1 MALEVVVV
9 KGYGKNL
16 GTKLIAIF
24 LGIIL
29 WLFVYG
35 QQNPLNTPEFTRTL
49 TNIPVE
55 IIGANR
61 DFQYIVTPST
71 VDIVI
76 RGSQD
81 VINSLVNR
89 EHKATVD
96 VRGLNE
102 GIHNLPVSTS
112 LSGAVIQ
119 SIKPNYITVVV
130 DPILTQ
136 EFPISLRT
144 VGDLEEGIVLKDLS
158 ITPNTIILIG
168 PKGEMERVSKI
179 EVVLNLEEIE
189 ESGKLSVPVNILD
202 IYGKSINTL
211 QPNISNAIIEFI
223 IEGDLDQGEFPI
235 GYKNLQQGLKVT
247 LSPATVKAR
256 FPKNINR
263 DNIEVFVNLEGLEE
277 GTHTVLLLSN
287 TEGVELQRETIEVKI
302 QR

>member
-1 MALEVVVV
+1 MV

>member
-1 MALEVVVV
+1 M

-16 GTKLIAIF
+16 GTKFISIF
-24 LGIIL
+24 LGVIL

-35 QQNPLNTPEFTRTL
+35 QQSPLNTPEFTRTL

-96 VRGLNE
+96 VRGLDE

-112 LSGAVIQ
+112 LTGGVVQ
-119 SIKPNYITVVV
+119 NIKPNYITVIV

-136 EFPISLRT
+136 EFPISLT
-144 VGDLEEGIVLKDLS
+144 TEGELPGGLVLKDVLL
-158 ITPNTIILIG
+158 TPNTITLTG
-168 PKGEMERVSKI
+168 PKGELERVSKV
-179 EVVLNLEEIE
+179 EVVLNLEEIG
-189 ESGKLSVPVNILD
+189 ESGRISVPARALD
-202 IYGKSINTL
+202 IYGRNINAL
-211 QPNISNAIIEFI
+211 QPNISNVIIEVV
-223 IEGDLDQGEFPI
+223 IEGDLVEGEFSI
-235 GYKNLQQGLKVT
+235 GYRNLQQGLKVA
-247 LSPATVKAR
+247 LSPTTVQAK
-256 FPKNINR
+256 FPKNINK
-263 DNIEVFVNLEGLEE
+263 DNIEVFVDLEGLEE
-277 GTHTVLLLSN
+277 GTHTVALQTD
-287 TEGVELQRETIEVKI
+287 TEGVILERETIEVKI
-302 QR
+302 ER